1 MRFLNRLFLL
11 RPASISTEIE
21 EIERSRRCG
30 GGAEKHITSFGGKI
44 KGLGK
49 LSREGL
55 DRGVLGAAAAA
66 AAASEGKLLR
76 DYSEVL
82 STSGE

>member
-21 EIERSRRCG
+21 EIERSRRWG
-30 GGAEKHITSFGGKI
+30 GGAEKDITSFGGKI

-55 DRGVLGAAAAA
+55 DRGVLGAAA
-66 AAASEGKLLR
+66 SEGKLLR